1 MNFMWPQLL
10 LLLLLV
16 PLLVLGYVLLLRRRK
31 KHALRYASLA
41 IVREAMGNGQRFRRH
56 IPPLLFL
63 LSLIAMLLAVAR
75 PVTVVTLPTQHDTV
89 ILAID
94 VSGSMRAQDV
104 EPNRLE
110 AALAAVRKFIK
121 DQPRTTRIGI
131 VSFAGT
137 AAVAQ
142 APTLSREDLLA
153 ALDRFQLQR
162 GTAVGSG
169 VLVALKMIFPDI
181 EFDLESSDPRPDRNG
196 SSAGSSRSAP
206 LNDASKPPAKEF
218 RPVPPGSYKS
228 AAIIL
233 LTDGQAT
240 TGPDPVESAKMAAE
254 RGVRVFTVGIGT
266 VDGEIIG
273 VEGWSMRVRLD
284 EDTLKK
290 IAGVTNAEYFYAGT
304 AADISK
310 VYKTLNSKL
319 VLETKETEITA
330 LFAAVAA
337 FLALLAGSLSML
349 WFNRVL

>member
-1 MNFMWPQLL
+1 MSFLWPQWLALL
-10 LLLLLV
+10 ALI
-16 PLLVLGYVLLLRRRK
+16 PLLILGYILLLRRRK
-31 KHALRYASLA
+31 KHVLRYASLS
-41 IVREAMGNGQRFRRH
+41 IVREAMTTGQRLRRH

-63 LSLIAMLLAVAR
+63 ASLVMMLVAVAR
-75 PVTVVTLPTQHDTV
+75 PQMVVTLPSQHDTI

-104 EPNRLE
+104 QPNRLE
-110 AALAAVRKFIK
+110 AALAAVRKFIA
-121 DQPRTTRIGI
+121 DQPRSTRIGI
-131 VSFAGT
+131 VAFAGT
-137 AAVAQ
+137 AEVAQ
-142 APTLSREDLLA
+142 TPTLSRDDLMA

-169 VLVALKMIFPDI
+169 ILVSLKMLFPDI
-181 EFDLESSDPRPDRNG
+181 DFDLESSDPRPNNSMRG
-196 SSAGSSRSAP
+196 SMRAAP
-206 LNDASKPPAKEF
+206 LGDTPKSKAAQEF
-218 RPVPPGSYKS
+218 HPVPPGSYRS

-290 IAGVTNAEYFYAGT
+290 IAAVTNAEYFYAGT
-304 AADISK
+304 AEDISK

-319 VLETKETEITA
+319 VLETKETEVSA
-330 LFAAVAA
+330 LFAAAA
-337 FLALLAGSLSML
+337 ALLAILAGGLSML